1 MAFGARSGATP
12 TRRPAQYGREILQR
26 NLWWSVAALITFGIS
41 GLLGLAAGVRG
52 LPAALIAVAGIVAVL
67 LVNRLVTPGLERR
80 HRGVLGEEKVGA
92 ILDGQ
97 TSQGWLTVH
106 DVSTGRGNID
116 HIAVGPGGLLTIE
129 TKSHRGKVSAEH
141 VSEAWLKQAYAERK
155 ALERLV
161 GVPADGL
168 LVLSE
173 AYIVGTAV
181 SRQRGVLVLPA
192 RMLVAHLA
200 WREPVYTPEE
210 VVDLHARVVTALDS
224 GAGPGHR

>member
-1 MAFGARSGATP
+1 MEFGTKAGDAP
-12 TRRPAQYGREILQR
+12 ARRPAQYGREVLQR
-26 NLWWSVAALITFGIS
+26 NVWWSVAALIAFGMS
-41 GLLGLAAGVRG
+41 GVFALAVGVRG
-52 LPAALIAVAGIVAVL
+52 LPAALIAVAGIVAGL

-80 HRGVLGEEKVGA
+80 HRGVLGEERVGA

-97 TSQGWLTVH
+97 ASQGWLTVH
-106 DVSTGRGNID
+106 DASTGRGNID

-155 ALERLV
+155 ALERMV

-173 AYIVGTAV
+173 AYVVGAAV
-181 SRQRGVLVLPA
+181 SRQRGVLVMPA
-192 RMLVAHLA
+192 RMLPGHLA
-200 WREPVYTPEE
+200 RREPVYTPEE
-210 VVDLHARVVTALDS
+210 VVDLHARVVSALDS
-224 GAGPGHR
+224 GAASGHR